1 MPDCYPTTKAR
12 RPGRARRRS
21 ASETAR
27 EISATIGPEFF
38 ESLVKNVGQSLGAD
52 CVYIGEFAGGKAE
65 HVKTLAAHVKGE
77 PRNAPIMSWRG
88 ASPLRSQP
96 PIRGLAHAAS

>member
-1 MPDCYPTTKAR
+1 
-12 RPGRARRRS
+12 
-21 ASETAR
+21 
-27 EISATIGPEFF
+27 
-38 ESLVKNVGQSLGAD
+38 
-52 CVYIGEFAGGKAE
+52 
-65 HVKTLAAHVKGE
+65 VKGE